1 MKEDLNNSIKI
12 LMKRKKDAVD
22 FLRRYSKIYST
33 LLFDA

>member
-12 LMKRKKDAVD
+12 LMKRKKKNAVD

-33 LLFDA
+33 LLS